1 MQKENDLI
9 ECIQF
14 IVIFGLNRT
23 VFLSKIYFNLMRT
36 LIWKSC
42 NLE

>member
-9 ECIQF
+9 ESIQF

-23 VFLSKIYFNLMRT
+23 TFLSKIYFNLMRT
-36 LIWKSC
+36 LI
-42 NLE
+42 